1 MLYIETH
8 VTQYPKRLS
17 LMLERHAGAPNGA
30 SHRLCYRLFLCRFL
44 IRKRISQRPKIG
56 DAIFHGPVEDW
67 ANARKV
73 TNAQYHFSLHIV
85 RACALFA
92 ISFVNWCHRE
102 YSRRNVFFL
111 HAIAVSQGGNSLH
124 RVGGSVISLFQ
135 LLFSGNTARSH
146 LGEVG
151 IGFISSVGL
160 HDQSVGNKFQLLGLC
175 TAENGS
181 PYNQVQHAYDSH
193 SHTDLLLEDAILMS
207 PFRLVE

>member
-8 VTQYPKRLS
+8 VTQYPKL
-17 LMLERHAGAPNGA
+17 LALLFEGYAGAPNGA
-30 SHRLCYRLFLCRFL
+30 SHRLCYRLFLCRLL

-111 HAIAVSQGGNSLH
+111 HAIAGSQGGNSLH

-135 LLFSGNTARSH
+135 LLFLGKNAKSH

-160 HDQSVGNKFQLLGLC
+160 HDQSVGNKFQLWGLG
-175 TAENGS
+175 TGGDVR
-181 PYNQVQHAYDSH
+181 PYKQGQHAYGSH
-193 SHTDLLLEDAILMS
+193 SHTDPPLEDAILMS